1 MTSCF
6 KVLFRLPGIHILQGS
21 SKNMTPPSNST
32 NCHGSQKELLYGDV
46 GEDADHALPP
56 YSSPENSGLQFNDD
70 KLVSLDDAR
79 KCSLSVVIL
88 GPISFSQKFTSVISN
103 RPVCPPQPF
112 PHGRILFEP
121 QPSSERRFYIDNEL
135 SIFVYLSIAN
145 KQGSD
150 FQFHVDKPPIK
161 VASENYVFLEI
172 QVTEEGRQQDA
183 AIRVFFK
190 KDSENKHRLHAVSM
204 DRFVIRKL
212 VESVESDVSRFMG
225 TKESSAE

>member
-1 MTSCF
+1 
-6 KVLFRLPGIHILQGS
+6 
-21 SKNMTPPSNST
+21 MTPPSNST

-150 FQFHVDKPPIK
+150 FQFHADKPPIK